1 MVFRDEM
8 IDCKGELRLLL
19 YLSGKGRYLTLNSI
33 IIWMNLRLSVAKPP
47 GRQKGDINL
56 HIIISR

>member
-1 MVFRDEM
+1 M

-33 IIWMNLRLSVAKPP
+33 IIWMNLRLCIAKPP
-47 GRQKGDINL
+47 GRQKGTTLIC
-56 HIIISR
+56 IISLAGKVN